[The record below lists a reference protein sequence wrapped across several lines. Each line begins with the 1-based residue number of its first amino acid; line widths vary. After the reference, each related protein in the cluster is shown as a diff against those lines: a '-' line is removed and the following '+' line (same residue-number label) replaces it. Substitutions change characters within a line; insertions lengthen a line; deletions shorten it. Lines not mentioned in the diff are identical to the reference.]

1 MRKKE
6 SLSDELMEN
15 MMLENK
21 TAFVTGSNR
30 GIGLAILQCFA
41 QAGCNIYAHSRQK
54 SEEFINAAEGIAK
67 KHKVKIEHVYFDL
80 EDDEAIHA
88 ELRTIF
94 KTKIPIDIL
103 VNSAGIIHG
112 GLFQMTPIRD
122 IRKVLDVNL
131 FGMLEVTQ
139 LVSKYMM
146 RKKTGSII
154 NISSVAGIDLSA
166 GNCAYGLS
174 KAAVIAFSKTLSS
187 ELSSFGI
194 RVNVVA
200 PSLTNTDM
208 AHTEQAT
215 KERVAL
221 TNGKDHFVRM
231 ANPNEIADLVCYLAS
246 DKASFINGQV
256 IRIDGG
262 NKF

>member
-1 MRKKE
+1 MPLK
-6 SLSDELMEN
+6 
-15 MMLENK
+15 NK
-21 TAFVTGSNR
+21 TALITGSNR
-30 GIGLAILQCFA
+30 GIGLSILENFA
-41 QAGCNIYAHSRQK
+41 QQGCDIVAHSRQSCDEFLGVAK
-54 SEEFINAAEGIAK
+54 EISE
-67 KHKVKIEHVYFDL
+67 KHNVEITHVYFDL
-80 EDDEAIHA
+80 QDNAAMRSEIHS
-88 ELRTIF
+88 II

-112 GLFQMTPIRD
+112 GLFQMTPITD

-139 LVSKYMM
+139 LVCKYMM
-146 RKKTGSII
+146 RSKRGSII
-154 NISSVAGIDLSA
+154 NIASVAGIDLSA

-187 ELSSFGI
+187 ELSSYGI

-200 PSLTNTDM
+200 PSLTDTDM
-208 AHTEQAT
+208 AHTDQAK
-215 KERVAL
+215 KEREIL
-221 TNGKDHFVRM
+221 TEAKNHFVRM
-231 ANPNEIADLVCYLAS
+231 AEPDEIADLVCFLAS
-246 DKASFINGQV
+246 DQSAFINGQV

>member
-1 MRKKE
+1 MKKRE
-6 SLSDELMEN
+6 SLGDICIEY
-15 MMLENK
+15 MMLKDK
-21 TAFVTGSNR
+21 TAFITGSNR

-41 QAGCNIYAHSRQK
+41 QAGCNIIAHSRKK
-54 SEEFINAAEGIAK
+54 SDEFFVIADDIAK
-67 KHKVKIEHVYFDL
+67 KCRIKIEHIYFDL
-80 EDDEAIHA
+80 KDEGAIRA
-88 ELRTIF
+88 ELRTVF

-122 IRKVLDVNL
+122 IREILDINL

-146 RKKTGSII
+146 RKKTGCII
-154 NISSVAGIDLSA
+154 NISSVAGIDLSS

-174 KAAVIAFSKTLSS
+174 KAAIIAFSKTLSS

-200 PSLTNTDM
+200 PSLTDTDM
-208 AHTEQAT
+208 AQTEEAS
-215 KERVAL
+215 KERIAL
-221 TNGKDHFVRM
+221 TDGKDHFVRM
-231 ANPNEIADLVCYLAS
+231 ARPSEIADLVCYLAS
-246 DKASFINGQV
+246 NKASFINGQV
-256 IRIDGG
+256 IRVDGG

>member
-1 MRKKE
+1 MKY
-6 SLSDELMEN
+6 D
-15 MMLENK
+15 MLKNK
-21 TAFVTGSNR
+21 TAFITGSNR
-30 GIGLAILQCFA
+30 GIGLSILQCFA
-41 QAGCNIYAHSRQK
+41 QEGCNIFAHSREK
-54 SEEFINAAEGIAK
+54 SDEFLKITRHISK
-67 KHKVKIEHVYFDL
+67 KYKVKIDHVYFDL
-80 EDDEAIHA
+80 EDEQTIRA

-94 KTKIPIDIL
+94 KTKTPLDIL

-112 GLFQMTPIRD
+112 GLFQMTPISD
-122 IRKVLDVNL
+122 IRKVLDINL

-139 LVSKYMM
+139 LVSKYMI
-146 RKKTGSII
+146 RKKTGNII
-154 NISSVAGIDLSA
+154 NIASVAGIDLSP
-166 GNCAYGLS
+166 GNCGYGLS

-187 ELSSFGI
+187 ELSKFGI

-200 PSLTNTDM
+200 PGLTNTDM
-208 AHTEQAT
+208 AHSVQAT

-221 TNGKDHFVRM
+221 TQSKDHFVRM